1 MTAPS
6 IRLRLTAWYSLVLLL
21 GLSLFGLGMWLA
33 LRTRLVA
40 GVDTRL
46 AQRIRGVASAGGEMT
61 DRKRVQ
67 RELSEFASE
76 IPDTLIQL
84 RDPSGEVIV
93 PFSDQQPFA
102 GRAPIRRTIE
112 REGKPFRVL
121 AARIELGGRPYEALV
136 AGSLEEVD
144 AVMRD
149 FRNLLLLMIPGVLAA
164 ASLGGYWLS
173 MRALRPVDEIT
184 SVAKSISVQNLSQRL
199 AVPHTGDELQR
210 MAETWNEVLER
221 LESSV
226 KRIRQF
232 TADASHELRTP
243 IALIRATAELALR
256 RERAPEHYRNALR
269 SIEIEAEQ
277 MTALAESLLLM
288 ARADSN
294 GFQMALAPTDLNAIV
309 SRVIGQ
315 HQALA
320 AEKGIRLQT
329 DSAGVP
335 TLAQA
340 DEPAIH
346 RLLLILI
353 DNALKHTP
361 AGGTVTLAARQSDGG
376 VLLSVSDTG
385 EGIPPDALPHIFE
398 RFYRSDPA
406 RAGRGGSGAGFGLG
420 LSIAQAIAQAHGARI
435 RVESSLG
442 AGAQFL
448 VELKSP
454 FTEISG

>member
-1 MTAPS
+1 
-6 IRLRLTAWYSLVLLL
+6 
-21 GLSLFGLGMWLA
+21 
-33 LRTRLVA
+33 
-40 GVDTRL
+40 
-46 AQRIRGVASAGGEMT
+46 
-61 DRKRVQ
+61 
-67 RELSEFASE
+67 
-76 IPDTLIQL
+76 
-84 RDPSGEVIV
+84 
-93 PFSDQQPFA
+93 
-102 GRAPIRRTIE
+102 
-112 REGKPFRVL
+112 
-121 AARIELGGRPYEALV
+121 
-136 AGSLEEVD
+136 
-144 AVMRD
+144 
-149 FRNLLLLMIPGVLAA
+149 
-164 ASLGGYWLS
+164 

-256 RERAPEHYRNALR
+256 RERAPEQYRNALR
-269 SIEIEAEQ
+269 SIESEAEQ

-315 HQALA
+315 HRALA

-329 DSAGVP
+329 ESASVP
-335 TLAQA
+335 MLAQA

-361 AGGTVTLAARQSDGG
+361 AGGMVTLAARQSDGG